1 MSLEQKEPVIEPMDN
16 VQMPESPA
24 PMQED
29 ATALIPSA
37 TAPMP
42 TPKEE
47 EDEIKPVNESI
58 IPDKKRKRRRSKKN
72 SKCKSKKAMAKMR
85 NCKCICKSKR
95 RAKKSLYEMYSND
108 GKSQF

>member
-1 MSLEQKEPVIEPMDN
+1 MSLEQKEPVIEPIDN
-16 VQMPESPA
+16 AQMPES

-29 ATALIPSA
+29 ATALMPTA
-37 TAPMP
+37 TAPMQ
-42 TPKEE
+42 EE
-47 EDEIKPVNESI
+47 VKPVNESL

-72 SKCKSKKAMAKMR
+72 SKCKSKMRTMAKMR

>member
-16 VQMPESPA
+16 AQMPESPA
-24 PMQED
+24 PMP
-29 ATALIPSA
+29 TA
-37 TAPMP
+37 TAPMQ
-42 TPKEE
+42 EE
-47 EDEIKPVNESI
+47 EEVKPVNELL
-58 IPDKKRKRRRSKKN
+58 IPSKKRKHRRSKKN
-72 SKCKSKKAMAKMR
+72 SKCKSKKTMAKMR